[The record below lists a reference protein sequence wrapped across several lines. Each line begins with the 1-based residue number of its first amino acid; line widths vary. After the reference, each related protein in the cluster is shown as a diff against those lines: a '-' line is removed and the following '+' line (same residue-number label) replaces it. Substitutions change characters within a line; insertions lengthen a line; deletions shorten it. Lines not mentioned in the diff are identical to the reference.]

1 MLSSI
6 RLETTCRRSS
16 PIPTSADNLQT
27 LWALLSDAYTVLEAL
42 DGRSGVDQARRHQP
56 NIILMDIGLPVMD
69 GFAAL
74 AEIRE
79 DEALSRI
86 PIVAVTASAMKG
98 DRERII
104 ARGFNGYIS
113 KPINEEILR
122 KTLHE
127 ALYGNE

>member
-1 MLSSI
+1 MLF
-6 RLETTCRRSS
+6 RSGK
-16 PIPTSADNLQT
+16 PVILVVEDNADNLQT
-27 LWALLSDAYTVLEAL
+27 LRALLSDAYTVLEAF
-42 DGRSGVDQARRHQP
+42 DGRSGVDQARQHQP
-56 NIILMDIGLPVMD
+56 NIILMDIALPVMD

-113 KPINEEILR
+113 KPIDEEILR

-127 ALYGNE
+127 VLYGNE

>member
-1 MLSSI
+1 M
-6 RLETTCRRSS
+6 
-16 PIPTSADNLQT
+16 
-27 LWALLSDAYTVLEAL
+27 WALLSDAYTVLEAL